1 MQITVEDQGTYRVTG
16 LTRPPSE
23 VIVSAIATIEDA
35 DQTEFAPLYDVV
47 NPSAL
52 DMLFRQTH
60 AGTPRSNGLVS
71 FEYAG
76 YKVVYEAR
84 DEFTLR
90 PVNDG

>member
-1 MQITVEDQGTYRVTG
+1 MQITVEDQGTYRVTR

-23 VIVSAIATIEDA
+23 VIVTAIATIEDV
-35 DQTEFAPLYDVV
+35 DQTEFGPLYDVV

-52 DMLFRQTH
+52 DMLFRQTN

-76 YKVVYEAR
+76 YEVVYEAQ

-90 PVNDG
+90 SISDG